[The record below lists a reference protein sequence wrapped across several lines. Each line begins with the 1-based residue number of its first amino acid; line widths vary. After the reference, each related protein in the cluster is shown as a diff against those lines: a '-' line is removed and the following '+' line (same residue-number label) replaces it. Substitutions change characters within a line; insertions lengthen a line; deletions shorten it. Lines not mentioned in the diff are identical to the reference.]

1 MICFRLH
8 CRAGHE
14 FEGWFPDGAEF
25 ERQKSHNL
33 VSCPQCGVSAVEK
46 SLMAP
51 AIARQSTS
59 KGHSASPVP
68 TMHITQHDQLR
79 MVLHSLRREVEAQ
92 CDDVGDRFAEE
103 ALRRHDE
110 RHNEDSQ
117 TGRGIYGTMSD
128 SDRER
133 LEDEGVDFSPIPWLD
148 RTES

>member
-8 CRAGHE
+8 CTAGHE
-14 FEGWFPDGAEF
+14 FEGWFPDGAGF
-25 ERQKSHNL
+25 ERQKSHGL
-33 VSCPQCGVSAVEK
+33 VSCPQCGVSTVEK

-51 AIARQSTS
+51 AIARQTTS
-59 KGHSASPVP
+59 KGQSATPAPSIP
-68 TMHITQHDQLR
+68 MTQNDQLR
-79 MVLHSLRREVEAQ
+79 MALHVLRRQVEAQ
-92 CDDVGDRFAEE
+92 CDNVGDRFAEE
-103 ALRRHDE
+103 ALKRHDE
-110 RHNEDSQ
+110 GNSENSQ